1 MDLPT
6 LLPAL
11 ISTLLIS
18 TSIPLIAIPVTFSK
32 NYITITS
39 PQSTFYARQLGTR
52 NLMLGISI
60 AALTYTGNLD
70 GAATVLC
77 SFPLLGMLDPM
88 AGWIYRGRFVKN
100 DWSHLVV

>member
-1 MDLPT
+1 
-6 LLPAL
+6 
-11 ISTLLIS
+11 
-18 TSIPLIAIPVTFSK
+18 
-32 NYITITS
+32 
-39 PQSTFYARQLGTR
+39 
-52 NLMLGISI
+52 MLGISI

-100 DWSHLVV
+100 DWSHLVVGCAFGGVGWWILGREGRVGV